1 MTNEAEAGHLF
12 IGHSHGFFSEVCVQF
27 FLLMLKTG
35 YLFFIIYFSLPF
47 LSLWTNPFDWYA
59 ISILSSI
66 L

>member
-35 YLFFIIYFSLPF
+35 YWFFPYL
-47 LSLWTNPFDWYA
+47 LST
-59 ISILSSI
+59 ILSVSVDKS